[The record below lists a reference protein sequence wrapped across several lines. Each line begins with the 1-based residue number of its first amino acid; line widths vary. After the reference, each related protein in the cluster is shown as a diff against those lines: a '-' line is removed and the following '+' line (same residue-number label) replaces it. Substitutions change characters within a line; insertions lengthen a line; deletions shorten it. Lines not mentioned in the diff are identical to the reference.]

1 MRIFNNNKLDILK
14 KTQEN
19 LEITQKNNELLAN
32 VLNQLITP
40 VNENNEIISEDEK
53 FKAAYA
59 LNLCTISVSQIIDYN
74 DLRTLENEYDAILN
88 NLNLENMPKDEA
100 LLRILKQLLDVIT
113 FFKIEEGEKKILERE
128 YQSKVKNAI
137 WSAVPNFGLIVADKS
152 PTAIAISLASQVGIG
167 YMNYRK
173 EKAKI
178 NLEKERKQWEMQ
190 RSAIEQFNGL
200 RKELFDTAWR
210 LADKYEFKDEYR
222 ITERQITQ
230 FNQILLDENDLRRY
244 ERLKYIEHNFQAYP
258 PFYYYLG
265 NAANAVYRDES
276 YSIELRS
283 EYRCIAFSA
292 FNSFLNKTNSNILR
306 EDQLEASC
314 ALELFE
320 LYDDEQVEHLDL
332 LERAIKAS
340 GGAFDIIEICAIS
353 YLKNGESDLAIDLL
367 RMLVNENYNI
377 DLNAKLLSKLYV
389 SKYIDGD
396 NKFSDYYGELRSR
409 CNEYITLF
417 PLPKSTKNSDE
428 MEQEYIENLKI
439 DLKLTYE
446 DSLEGYIKKFEDKY
460 YSILNQDG
468 VISNDIVNL
477 FNEMIEKIKLLGNA
491 EYNVFSRKLRI
502 IIEKLNINNQ
512 MINMLES
519 PDGGNNRKHLIS
531 FDKIMTEPLNL
542 LVDLT
547 HEKIEKANTI
557 SAISQIESKL
567 NGFCIE
573 NDIFD
578 RISDIPHSR
587 NQKQI
592 DFGLL
597 NKEKNELIEK
607 CIKILHKEKYQKQYL
622 IKSDS
627 KKIEFLIKNEYDF
640 NRYFYRND
648 KLKLMGTP
656 IAVLNDTSI
665 NNKDLLFTTEG
676 IIIIE
681 SIIGLKRSFNNLVSY
696 SDVKEGKNNEIILL
710 GSKEFKEKRID
721 INLLLDLIKEL
732 ANVVK
737 ETPNPDWYQSIIS
750 KI

>member
-1 MRIFNNNKLDILK
+1 MGIFNNNKLDILK

-40 VNENNEIISEDEK
+40 ANENNEIISEDEK

-88 NLNLENMPKDEA
+88 NLNLENIPKDEA
-100 LLRILKQLLDVIT
+100 LLRILKQLLDTIT

-137 WSAVPNFGLIVADKS
+137 WNAVPNFGLIVAGGN
-152 PTAIAISLASQVGIG
+152 PVTMAISLASQVGIG

-173 EKAKI
+173 EKAQI
-178 NLEKERKQWEMQ
+178 DLEKERKKWEMQ

-222 ITERQITQ
+222 ITERQIAQ

-244 ERLKYIEHNFQAYP
+244 ERLKYIEDNFRAYP

-265 NAANAVYRDES
+265 NAANAVYQDES
-276 YSIELRS
+276 YSIDLRN
-283 EYRCIAFSA
+283 EYRCIAFNA
-292 FNSFLNKTNSNILR
+292 FDSFLNKTNSNILR

-320 LYDDEQVEHLDL
+320 LYADKQVEHLDL
-332 LERAIKAS
+332 LKRAIKAS
-340 GGAFDIIEICAIS
+340 GGAFDVIEICAIN
-353 YLKNGESDLAIDLL
+353 YLKNGESDQAIDLF

-396 NKFSDYYGELRSR
+396 NKIRDYYKELECR
-409 CNEYITLF
+409 CEYIQLF
-417 PLPKSTKNSDE
+417 PFPDLIKSSDE
-428 MEQEYIENLKI
+428 LEREYTEGLRK
-439 DLKLTYE
+439 DLKSNYE
-446 DSLEGYIKKFEDKY
+446 DSLELFIKKFENTY
-460 YSILNQDG
+460 YSILNQNG
-468 VISNDIVNL
+468 VVSNDIVNL
-477 FNEMIEKIKLLGNA
+477 FNEMIQKIKLLGND
-491 EYNVFSRKLRI
+491 EYNVFSTKLSV
-502 IIEKLNINNQ
+502 IIEELNTNNQ
-512 MINMLES
+512 MIKMLES
-519 PDGGNNRKHLIS
+519 PDGGGNRKDLIS
-531 FDKIMTEPLNL
+531 FDKIMAEPLNL
-542 LVDLT
+542 LVNVA
-547 HEKIEKANTI
+547 HEEIKKANNI
-557 SAISQIESKL
+557 SAISQIESNL
-567 NGFCIE
+567 NKFCIE
-573 NDIFD
+573 NDIFEK
-578 RISDIPHSR
+578 ISVLPQSR
-587 NQKQI
+587 EQKQM

-607 CIKILHKEKYQKQYL
+607 CMKILHKEKYQKQCL
-622 IKSDS
+622 IKSDT
-627 KKIEFLIKNEYDF
+627 KKIEFLIRNEYDF
-640 NRYFYRND
+640 NRYFNRND
-648 KLKLMGTP
+648 GMKLKGTP
-656 IAVLNDTSI
+656 IAVLNDKSI
-665 NNKDLLFTTEG
+665 SNNDLIFTTKG
-676 IIIIE
+676 IIFVKSVIKRKRADDIIAYDDIE
-681 SIIGLKRSFNNLVSY
+681 V
-696 SDVKEGKNNEIILL
+696 GK
-710 GSKEFKEKRID
+710 SKEMILMGNKEYKEKRID

-732 ANVVK
+732 TNAVK
-737 ETPNPDWYQSIIS
+737 ETPNPDWCQSIIN